1 MMIFSLNMYQKP
13 FGTHVLLKS
22 HHLIKIGYSF
32 TTGSIISST
41 YTQCYTECLRKMS
54 PVFNI
59 AIYILGLNR
68 NILVLFLAEDRFIY
82 VSLQQK
88 KKKKKKKKNIYADN
102 LISFH

>member
-1 MMIFSLNMYQKP
+1 MIN
-13 FGTHVLLKS
+13 VIIERLL
-22 HHLIKIGYSF
+22 YC
-32 TTGSIISST
+32 T
-41 YTQCYTECLRKMS
+41 TECLRKMS

-88 KKKKKKKKNIYADN
+88 KKKMMMITW
-102 LISFH
+102 